1 MYIDSAVHC
10 AVAPEFDFEGGEKK
24 EELKCEFPWM
34 ATTDKDR
41 LMGGRS
47 YLRVTERFQ
56 WWDWKR

>member
-41 LMGGRS
+41 
-47 YLRVTERFQ
+47 
-56 WWDWKR
+56 